1 MNKVVNPYDDVH
13 SKVEQPLSILINTD
27 SLELDIRKH
36 SKNIQ
41 KLCAIDKLDEI
52 WIVFSPTENKE
63 LELLIKKEYE
73 CEIGKYDFKDNLI
86 GINYSHYQSG
96 IMYTWK
102 DSFENKLKKVNNSKL
117 NSIDLCIMEDK
128 DSKFD
133 FFVMSNDDLDKV
145 NNHSK
150 AVDIDD
156 IIEKIRLFMLN
167 KYCFYVRKQYKIDE
181 TFYYLYRYKK
191 TFSEYQR
198 IWGNVC
204 NIRGIS
210 EWADSLAQ
218 RFEFYCRAS
227 DKTKIE
233 CLKTPNN
240 TTASHIKYNFSYLI
254 LIMTGIYDNLA
265 WIMNIIYDLEI
276 DKNKVGI
283 KIPTKFLNNNKLTD
297 YLKCLK
303 DKNNELVEYISSP
316 LTQKYIHLLYP
327 IRDALVHRDFFN
339 SVHFV
344 NENEKIEKN
353 LVRVPLEVYNI
364 CGELDIFKKGN
375 SKFIFKLGDEVF
387 VEPYK
392 FITIIGNIF
401 ENLVND
407 ILSKLELKTL
417 LSKYQRSEE
426 EYDTE
431 NMSEFLG
438 LKCEPLYF

>member
-1 MNKVVNPYDDVH
+1 MEKITNPYDDVWL
-13 SKVEQPLSILINTD
+13 KVEQPLCILINTD
-27 SLELDIRKH
+27 SLAEDIKQH
-36 SKNIQ
+36 SEKIQ
-41 KLCAIDKLDEI
+41 KLCNINELNEV
-52 WIVFSPTENKE
+52 WVVFSPTEDKE
-63 LELLIKKEYE
+63 LEELIQNEYQ
-73 CEIGKYDFKDNLI
+73 CEIGKYDANEKFI
-86 GINYSHYQSG
+86 GINYSHYQS
-96 IMYTWK
+96 IVMYIWK
-102 DSFENKLKKVNNSKL
+102 DSFENKLKKVNNSNL
-117 NSIDLCIMEDK
+117 NSIDLSIMEDE
-128 DSKFD
+128 DSEFD
-133 FFVMSNDDLDKV
+133 FVVMSLNDLGKIG
-145 NNHSK
+145 NYCK

-167 KYCFYVRKQYKIDE
+167 KHCFYVSKHYKIDE

-198 IWGNVC
+198 IWGNVY

-210 EWADSLAQ
+210 EWVDSLAQ

-233 CLKTPNN
+233 CLKAPNN

-265 WIMNIIYDLEI
+265 WIISIIYDLEI
-276 DKNKVGI
+276 DKNRVGI

-297 YLKCLK
+297 YLRSLK
-303 DKNNELVEYISSP
+303 DKNKELVEYISSP

-344 NENEKIEKN
+344 NEKEKFEKN
-353 LVRVPLEVYNI
+353 LVRIPLEVYNI
-364 CGELDIFKKGN
+364 CGELDIFK
-375 SKFIFKLGDEVF
+375 SKCIYKLGDEVF
-387 VEPYK
+387 VEPYE

-407 ILSKLELKTL
+407 ILSKIELKTL
-417 LSKYQRSEE
+417 LSKYERNEE
-426 EYDTE
+426 EYDIK
-431 NMSEFLG
+431 NLSKFLG